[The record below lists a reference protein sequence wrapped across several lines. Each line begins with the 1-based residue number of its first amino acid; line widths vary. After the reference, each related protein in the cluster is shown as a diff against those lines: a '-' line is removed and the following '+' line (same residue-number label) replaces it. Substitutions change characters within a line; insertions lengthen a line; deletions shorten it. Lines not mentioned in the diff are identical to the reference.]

1 MEWKNNIK
9 VAQLGAFVA
18 QKTDY
23 KHGEQNLFDTIIK
36 MAQTFVGANNIP
48 LLEEDG
54 QLALD
59 FLEEKMQ
66 QVLDIFLL
74 TNHQYLIKFL
84 DQKMI
89 LF

>member
-36 MAQTFVGANNIP
+36 MAQL
-48 LLEEDG
+48 LLEP
-54 QLALD
+54 
-59 FLEEKMQ
+59 
-66 QVLDIFLL
+66 I
-74 TNHQYLIKFL
+74 TYLFRRRWPIWH
-84 DQKMI
+84 
-89 LF
+89 